1 MDKLAK
7 FNLMEKVVRELDD
20 LKNSQTAI
28 LKKVGQIEVHNIE
41 LSDKELED
49 TITDVFSDVSD
60 SLDRVTALHESFA
73 AKTEKFQ
80 QDNNLFPTEEGA
92 G

>member
-28 LKKVGQIEVHNIE
+28 LKKIGQIEVHNIE
-41 LSDKELED
+41 LNDKELETGVSD
-49 TITDVFSDVSD
+49 LFSDISD
-60 SLDRVTALHESFA
+60 CLDDVTDLHENFA

-80 QDNNLFPTEEGA
+80 QENNLVPQEEGA
-92 G
+92 S